1 MPGVAKSQSR
11 QAKAGVTLSVSR
23 LERALRYA
31 RVTKTRVD
39 KGGPVFLA
47 GSLEHLAK
55 TLLEGSFENARSN
68 KAKRVH
74 PIDVITTVRSNPDLA
89 RMYGGFAF
97 SSVLP
102 SKKPIDYIL
111 PQEGEG
117 GQKARKAK
125 QKVAKDARAAAKAA
139 TVVD

>member
-11 QAKAGVTLSVSR
+11 QARAGVTLSVAR

-39 KGGPVFLA
+39 KGGPIFLA

-68 KAKRVH
+68 KSKRVH

-89 RMYGGFAF
+89 RMFGGFAF
-97 SSVLP
+97 SSVMP
-102 SKKPIDYIL
+102 SKKPIDFIL
-111 PQEGEG
+111 PQEGMH
-117 GQKARKAK
+117 GQKMRKAK
-125 QKVAKDARAAAKAA
+125 IKQNKAEREAKKGR
-139 TVVD
+139 VVD